1 MLNIFINGKGI
12 FIITIS
18 MTKQSTNKECVQWF
32 GKIRGRVGLQVTK
45 IPALC
50 KRAMKLK
57 R

>member
-50 KRAMKLK
+50 KLAMKLK